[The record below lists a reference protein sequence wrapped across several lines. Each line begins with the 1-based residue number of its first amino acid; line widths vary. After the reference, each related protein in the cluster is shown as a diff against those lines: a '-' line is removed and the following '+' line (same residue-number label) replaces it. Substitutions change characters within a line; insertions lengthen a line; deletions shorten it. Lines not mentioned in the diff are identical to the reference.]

1 MRVSWRL
8 LLALVLAA
16 GLLGAA
22 APGARAQSA
31 GKAARG
37 YLGIT
42 IQDVTEELSE
52 SLPRGVHEGAI
63 VNGVMEDSPAE
74 AAGLQEGDVIVKFDQ
89 IRVRTS
95 GDLTKA
101 VRDAEPGHTA
111 LVEYYREGQ
120 RMRAEVKLAEQE
132 NIMVPAPRAEH
143 KRQMRRETRHY
154 GPPEEAEKYFVQ
166 REVPMEL
173 ALMMA
178 DAPRLGVQ
186 LVDLTD
192 QLSRF
197 FGVKSGV
204 LVSEVMEGSAA
215 DTAGFKA
222 GDIIVAVAGEPT
234 GSAEEVRDEL
244 RDVEN
249 GPVEITVRRGGKES
263 TLTAL
268 LKKPRRAR
276 LSSFYAP
283 SAPMFNVPEMGV
295 DQEALREQMEELREE
310 LQQLR
315 KELSD
320 MRSEMK

>member
-1 MRVSWRL
+1 MRLSWRL
-8 LLALVLAA
+8 LLALVLAGA
-16 GLLGAA
+16 LVGAA
-22 APGARAQSA
+22 ASGAQAQSA

-37 YLGIT
+37 YLGVT
-42 IQDVTEELSE
+42 IQDVTEELSQ

-74 AAGLQEGDVIVKFDQ
+74 EAGLQEGDVIVKFDQ
-89 IRVRTS
+89 TRVRTS
-95 GDLTKA
+95 GDLTTA
-101 VRDAEPGHTA
+101 VRNAEPGHTA
-111 LVEYYREGQ
+111 LIEYYREGQ

-132 NIMVPAPRAEH
+132 MMIPPAPGAEY
-143 KRQMRRETRHY
+143 KKQMRREARRHGTPDEQEY
-154 GPPEEAEKYFVQ
+154 IIQK
-166 REVPMEL
+166 EL
-173 ALMMA
+173 PRSLAFMMA

-204 LVSEVMEGSAA
+204 LVSEVIEGSAA

-244 RDVEN
+244 RDVER
-249 GPVEITVRRGGKES
+249 GPVEITVMRGGKES
-263 TLTAL
+263 TLTAE
-268 LKKPRRAR
+268 LKKPHRSS
-276 LSSFYAP
+276 LSGFYAP
-283 SAPMFNVPEMGV
+283 SAPMFNVPEVGM
-295 DQEALREQMEELREE
+295 DQEEFRAQMDELREE

-320 MRSEMK
+320 MRREMK